1 MLEPRPYR
9 NLHLYNTLSGEV
21 EEFSPLSEQEVKLYV
36 CGITPYEVGHLG
48 HALTAV
54 AFDVLRRWLDFNGY
68 TVRHIQNITDVDDDM
83 VRVSEERDLSIAE
96 LTDIN
101 HQIYL
106 DEMSY
111 LNILPPDSYP
121 RVSETIDEIILGVNK
136 LVDTGFAYENSG
148 YVFFDST
155 QDQSLGALIGLDNS
169 QLASYESDSM
179 PAEPAE
185 LKRSPLDFLIWQP
198 SSFPGAKFESPWGV
212 GRPGWHIECSIMA
225 QTHLGDQLDIHGGGK
240 DLRYPHHASEIAQ
253 SESITS
259 RSPYVSYWMHNG
271 TMRLEGVK
279 MSKSLGNLVRVSE
292 LIEQGYSGND
302 IRLDLAR
309 VQYREDR
316 DYDSDRLAENRGLA
330 GRLQLAAA
338 SNNNTTADI
347 QTLQSY
353 RTRFQ
358 NAMDNDLD
366 TPEAIDVLVELA
378 EAIIGN
384 DVASEHGSG
393 ALTEMASVLG
403 LHLRSSGD

>member
-9 NLHLYNTLSGEV
+9 DLHLYNTLSGAIEK
-21 EEFSPLSEQEVKLYV
+21 FIPLSDEEVKLYV
-36 CGITPYEVGHLG
+36 CGITPYQVGHLG

-83 VRVSEERDLSIAE
+83 VRVSKEREMSIAE

-111 LNILPPDSYP
+111 LNILSPDLYP
-121 RVSETIDEIILGVNK
+121 RVSETIDEIIYGVSR
-136 LVDTGFAYENSG
+136 LVETGFAYEESG
-148 YVFFDST
+148 YIFFDSN

-169 QLASYESDSM
+169 QLADFKSDSM
-179 PAEPAE
+179 PAEPVE
-185 LKRSPLDFLIWQP
+185 LKKSPLDFLIWQP
-198 SSFPGAKFESPWGV
+198 SSFSGAKFDSPWGI

-253 SESITS
+253 SESITNQ
-259 RSPYVSYWMHNG
+259 SPYVGYWMHNG
-271 TMRLEGVK
+271 TMQLDGVK

-292 LIEQGYSGND
+292 LVDQGYSGND

-309 VQYREDR
+309 VHYREDR
-316 DYDSDRLAENRGLA
+316 DYDSERLIESQGLV
-330 GRLQLAAA
+330 GRLQLAVG
-338 SNNNTTADI
+338 STNNKVTDI
-347 QTLQSY
+347 QALQSY

-366 TPEAIDVLVELA
+366 TPTASDVLIRLA
-378 EAIIGN
+378 EAILGD
-384 DVASEHGSG
+384 DVAAESGSA
-393 ALTEMASVLG
+393 ALGEMASVLG
-403 LHLRSSGD
+403 LHLTSSGD